1 MKNLMTLV
9 VVTLAVLVASLC
21 QAQNAVTIGVLDKN
35 GPLQAMKEW
44 GATGEY
50 LTGKI
55 GQPVNIIPVSYFD
68 LDHTI
73 QDGKVDF
80 FLVSP
85 SMFVTAKVKYQAV
98 SVVTMINSQEGAALT
113 TMGGVIFTRAD
124 NNSINK
130 LADLAGKKFAAVSLA
145 SYGGWQLTQKECA
158 DNGFNIIEQVGT
170 LRFFMKHEAV
180 VKAVL
185 SGKADAGTVRTDT
198 LERMAH
204 KGTLSM
210 GDVKIINKKEY
221 PDFPFACSTQLY
233 PEWPLARLAST
244 DAGLADRIGKAL
256 KLLTP
261 DDRAAKDAK
270 IVGWID
276 ALDYSGVE
284 ELQRKLQ
291 VGAFK

>member
-1 MKNLMTLV
+1 MKILMTFV
-9 VVTLAVLVASLC
+9 MTLTVLVASLC
-21 QAQNAVTIGVLDKN
+21 QAQEAVTIGVLDKN

-50 LTGKI
+50 LAGAI

-68 LDHTI
+68 LDQTI

-85 SMFVTAKVKYQAV
+85 SMFVTAKVKHQAV
-98 SVVTMINSQEGAALT
+98 SVVTMINSQEGAAFT

-124 NNSINK
+124 NTTINK
-130 LADLAGKKFAAVSLA
+130 LADLTGKKFGAVSLS
-145 SYGGWQLTQKECA
+145 SYGGWQLTQKECI

-198 LERMAH
+198 LERMAA
-204 KGTLSM
+204 KGAISM
-210 GDVKIINKKEY
+210 RDFKIINKKEY
-221 PDFPFACSTQLY
+221 PDFPFACSTKLY
-233 PEWPLARLAST
+233 PEWLLARLAST
-244 DAGLADRIGKAL
+244 DARMAERIGTAL

-276 ALDYSGVE
+276 ALDYSEVE

-291 VGAFK
+291 LGAFK